1 MTRRFAYFRR
11 GFAQSIRK
19 PHMKSS
25 ALFALCIIIVST
37 LLLSMSVTGKVYRYN
52 IGDIAGEDVV
62 VPHDIRYQLETE
74 TRRNMERAAERT
86 PLVFDKDQAVLVDRL
101 GVVDVLFKHVRDVLE
116 ENPPI
121 GTDDRTFQLIALKS
135 KLTRYVQFND
145 WVLWAILKDKNPPR
159 LKNIVNKVLVQI
171 YDRGILKEAYSNP
184 LNIKN
189 TIVSIRAVSS
199 TGETNE
205 KLSNLDELVTLGD
218 VRKTVGARVYAIA
231 PFLPQEQLSAVREIV
246 DKSLTP
252 NLVFNA
258 EETQR
263 RIDDAMKSVKPVIA
277 TLKKGN
283 TVLQAGE
290 TVTADMYDTIQII
303 NRSSYSRNITFVV
316 GIFIVQ
322 ILFFMIFSYFI
333 AEYYEKIF
341 TGSPSP
347 LVAFTLIIGFVF
359 FAFIIFKFIGVSKG
373 ETVFVMLLP
382 IAFVSMMISML
393 NNSYFAVLSS
403 LYLVFFTYFISGE
416 SSSALFLAFS
426 SSMLGCFL
434 TRDIDHRTSLLKA
447 GLLIGSINALIAFAS
462 GLMGGAGVTANLN
475 YAGIALANGVINSIL
490 VLGILPLY
498 ESVFGV
504 TTTFKLLE
512 LSDLNAPIFKKMII
526 KAPGTY
532 NHSLM
537 VANMAESACKEIGA
551 NHMLAR
557 VGGYYHDIGKIPDS
571 GMYIENKIT
580 DRRAR
585 TLGPTEYARLIISHV
600 SNGVRIAE
608 KDGLPESIINFIKE
622 HHGESTM
629 TYFYHQ
635 ALEHADTS
643 TAEKIRKSDF
653 QYPGPKPSTQ
663 EVAVVMLADAIE
675 AASRSIQEPTA
686 EKLKGL
692 VNKIVYN
699 KLNEG
704 ELENANLTM
713 SDLKKVQRAFLRI
726 LNGIYHTRIEYPT
739 KGEVEDLED
748 RVLGRDDDEDEY

>member
-1 MTRRFAYFRR
+1 
-11 GFAQSIRK
+11 
-19 PHMKSS
+19 MKTS
-25 ALFALCIIIVST
+25 ALFVMCAIIVST
-37 LLLSMSVTGKVYRYN
+37 LLLSMSVTGKMYRYN
-52 IGDIAGEDVV
+52 IGDIAGEDIV

-86 PLVFDKDQAVLVDRL
+86 PLVFDKDQTVLVDKL
-101 GVVDVLFKHVRDVLE
+101 AVVDVLFKHVRDVLE

-121 GTDDRTFQLIALKS
+121 GTDDRTFQLFALKA
-135 KLTRYVQFND
+135 KLPKTIQFND
-145 WVLWAILKDKNPPR
+145 WVLWGILKDKNPSR
-159 LKNIVNKVLVQI
+159 LKNIISKVLVQF
-171 YDRGILKEAYSNP
+171 YDRGILKEPYNNP

-189 TIVSIRAVSS
+189 TIVAIRTTSS
-199 TGETNE
+199 SGEVNE
-205 KLSNLDELVTLGD
+205 KLSSLDELQTLAD
-218 VRKTVGARVYAIA
+218 VRKTAGNKVNTMA
-231 PFLPQEQLSAVREIV
+231 PFLPQEQMAAVRDIV
-246 DKSLTP
+246 ERSLAS

-258 EETQR
+258 EETQK
-263 RIDDAMKSVKPVIA
+263 RIDDAMRSVKPVIA
-277 TLKKGN
+277 TLKKGH
-283 TVLQAGE
+283 TVLQQGE

-303 NRSSYSRNITFVV
+303 NRSSYARNTSFVE
-316 GIFIVQ
+316 GIFILQ
-322 ILFFMIFSYFI
+322 FFFFLIFSYFV
-333 AEYYEKIF
+333 AVYYDRIF
-341 TGSPSP
+341 SGTGTP
-347 LVAFTLIIGFVF
+347 LIAFTLVIGFLIYT
-359 FAFIIFKFIGVSKG
+359 FIVFKFYGVSKG
-373 ETVFVMLLP
+373 ETMFVMLLP
-382 IAFVSMMISML
+382 IAFVAMMISLL
-393 NNSYFAVLSS
+393 NNIVIAVLSS
-403 LYLVFFTYFISGE
+403 LYLVFFTYFITGE
-416 SSSALFLAFS
+416 SSSALLLSFS
-426 SSMLGCFL
+426 SSMLGCLL
-434 TRDIDHRTSLLKA
+434 TRDIEHRTSLLKA
-447 GLLIGSINALIAFAS
+447 GLLIGTINAIIACVLGFIDGEGWA
-462 GLMGGAGVTANLN
+462 LNLN
-475 YAGIALANGVINSIL
+475 YAGMAAANGIINSIL

-537 VANMAESACKEIGA
+537 VANMAEAACKEIGA

-585 TLGPTEYARLIISHV
+585 TLAPAEYAKLIISHV
-600 SNGVRIAE
+600 SNGVRMAE
-608 KDGLPESIINFIKE
+608 KDDLPESIISFIRE

-635 ALEHADTS
+635 ALEQADPN
-643 TAEKIRKSDF
+643 TAAQKIRKSDF

-663 EVAVVMLADAIE
+663 EVAVVMLADAVE

-704 ELENANLTM
+704 ELENSNLTM

-748 RVLGRDDDEDEY
+748 RVLGRDDEDEEY